1 MLVQNRR
8 QGSTDMPLS
17 DTRIK
22 SAEPQ
27 DKLFKLSD
35 GGGLQLW
42 VWPDG
47 SKRWRL
53 AYRFNG
59 KQKLLALGVYSQTGL
74 REARAARDRA
84 KRTLA
89 NGNDPSV
96 TRRAEKADRTL
107 SIVNT
112 FEAVANRLIAKK
124 HKKKRAGVTS
134 KRRMGPENSV
144 TRGLLMDGTE
154 AVMLEQG
161 YAALT
166 SRSVAERVGLA
177 HQLVYYYFQTMDDL
191 IVASFRRRMETF
203 LRRLEDALKSQRP
216 LHAYW
221 EVSADPPNGAIA
233 KEYMALANHNE
244 RVRRDM
250 IMYGERSRQI
260 AVEALSERLRQVA
273 PEPTVFT
280 PYAILMAINS
290 MALIINFDSSMGMA
304 SGHNEMQALVEWCLS
319 RLEPDSAPVA
329 MPKTARAHSPRRFR
343 SPVP

>member
-1 MLVQNRR
+1 MA
-8 QGSTDMPLS
+8 LS
-17 DTRIK
+17 DARIK
-22 SAEPQ
+22 SAKPR

-42 VWPDG
+42 VGPDG

-59 KQKLLALGVYSQTGL
+59 KQKLLALGVYGRVGL
-74 REARAARDRA
+74 RKARAARDSA
-84 KRTLA
+84 KQVLA
-89 NGNDPSV
+89 GGKDPSV
-96 TRRAEKADRTL
+96 VKRAKKADKVLSTANTL
-107 SIVNT
+107 
-112 FEAVANRLIAKK
+112 EAVASGWIARKQK
-124 HKKKRAGVTS
+124 QRRAAATS
-134 KRRMGPENSV
+134 KRRMGPESSA
-144 TRGLLMDGTE
+144 TRSLLMDGAE
-154 AVMLEQG
+154 AVMLEHG
-161 YAALT
+161 YAAIT

-191 IVASFRRRMETF
+191 IVASFRRRMEAF
-203 LRRLEDALKSQRP
+203 LRRLEEALKSERP

-244 RVRRDM
+244 RIRQDM
-250 IMYGERSRQI
+250 VVYGERSRRI

-290 MALIINFDSSMGMA
+290 TALIINFDSSMGMS
-304 SGHNEMQALVEWCLS
+304 SGHNEMEALAEWCLR
-319 RLEPDSAPVA
+319 RLEPDSAAV
-329 MPKTARAHSPRRFR
+329 PKIAGPRIYDFDHA
-343 SPVP
+343 